1 MSASE
6 IDLTSL
12 ESRLFRPERPEL
24 ARVRAA
30 LSPITPLALA
40 LAADP
45 KGVAR
50 AEALTREFAARL
62 APFGA
67 RVPERCEWDC
77 APSPT
82 TLATLG
88 GPFELAGDAVD
99 VALDEIPLD
108 SETLRPQKAGLDY
121 FVLRVVK
128 LSRAWTIASEHE
140 LAMSGAAWVPRAL
153 IGRRFAELADPFA
166 SLVALWQTGYW
177 LDTNVDATTH
187 SVRLLA
193 PPPEAESGKA

>member
-1 MSASE
+1 MTTSDS
-6 IDLTSL
+6 DLALL
-12 ESRLFRPERPEL
+12 ESRLFLPERPEL

-40 LAADP
+40 LAADSA
-45 KGVAR
+45 GVAR

-67 RVPERCEWDC
+67 RVPERCEWNC

-82 TLATLG
+82 KLGTMG
-88 GPFELAGDAVD
+88 GPFELAGDAVE
-99 VALDEIPLD
+99 VALDEIPMD
-108 SETLRPQKAGLDY
+108 SETLRPVYPGLDY

-128 LSRAWTIASEHE
+128 LSRAWSIAVERR
-140 LAMSGAAWVPRAL
+140 LDMSGAAWVPRAL

-166 SLVALWQTGYW
+166 SLLALWRTGYW
-177 LDTNVDATTH
+177 LDSSIDETTH
-187 SVRLLA
+187 TVRLLT
-193 PPPEAESGKA
+193 PPPEDRDERR